1 MNQRLAFIDNSR
13 GILMLLVIIGHSIQF
28 MDPDFDNNIVFRYIY
43 SFHMPLFMCISG
55 FVCFHQ
61 KNSLK
66 TIKKRFCQLMIPFIS
81 WSIILC
87 CIDKGN
93 TYIYDYFL
101 HPDWSL
107 WFLWALFFIT
117 IIFMAC
123 KKFSHIT
130 SVKLEYITTICAIVM
145 LGAIAKFKIN
155 ILGGQFIGWYFI
167 FYTMG
172 YFIKKYN
179 LLERTLLNKTKW
191 ISLTI
196 FVFTAYFWMRKD
208 APLFMHSNNAIY
220 NYAYKLIVATIS
232 FGAWLPFARTLL
244 NKSMGFI
251 SKIGKNMTL
260 GIYSMQQIVIIWICS
275 HVTMLHEMA
284 PWLSIT
290 IVALS
295 TTIICYCAYILLDKN
310 KALAYCL
317 FGHKRYIKTL
327 NPQNL
332 S

>member
-1 MNQRLAFIDNSR
+1 MNQRLAFIDNLR

-28 MDPDFDNNIVFRYIY
+28 MDPDFDHNIVFRYIY

-55 FVCFHQ
+55 FVCYHQ
-61 KNSLK
+61 KDTLK
-66 TIKKRFCQLMIPFIS
+66 TIKKRFCQLMIPFVS

-130 SVKLEYITTICAIVM
+130 SIKLEYITTICAIVM

-167 FYTMG
+167 FYSMG

-179 LLERTLLNKTKW
+179 LLESTLLNKTKW
-191 ISLTI
+191 ISLAT
-196 FVFTAYFWMRKD
+196 FAFTAFFWMRKE
-208 APLFMHSNNAIY
+208 APLFMHSNNTIY

-232 FGAWLPFARTLL
+232 FGALLPFARTLL
-244 NKSMGFI
+244 NKEMGFV

-260 GIYSMQQIVIIWICS
+260 GIYSMQQIAIIYLCNNVSILHHFSQWIAIIMIAS
-275 HVTMLHEMA
+275 F
-284 PWLSIT
+284 
-290 IVALS
+290 
-295 TTIICYCAYILLDKN
+295 TTLICYYAFLILSKN
-310 KALAYCL
+310 NVLAFWL
-317 FGHKRYIKTL
+317 FGCRRRT
-327 NPQNL
+327 
-332 S
+332 

>member
-1 MNQRLAFIDNSR
+1 MNQRLAFIDNLR

-28 MDPDFDNNIVFRYIY
+28 MDPDFDHNIVFRYIY

-55 FVCFHQ
+55 FVCYHQ
-61 KNSLK
+61 KDTLK
-66 TIKKRFCQLMIPFIS
+66 TIKKRFCQLMIPFVS

-130 SVKLEYITTICAIVM
+130 SIKLEYITTICAIVM

-167 FYTMG
+167 FYSMG

-179 LLERTLLNKTKW
+179 LLDSTLLNKTKW
-191 ISLTI
+191 ISLAT
-196 FVFTAYFWMRKD
+196 FAFTAYFWMRKE
-208 APLFMHSNNAIY
+208 APLFMHSNNTIY

-232 FGAWLPFARTLL
+232 FGALLPFARTLL
-244 NKSMGFI
+244 NKEMGFV

-260 GIYSMQQIVIIWICS
+260 GIYSMQQIAIIYLYNNVSILHHFSQWIAIIMIAS
-275 HVTMLHEMA
+275 F
-284 PWLSIT
+284 
-290 IVALS
+290 
-295 TTIICYCAYILLDKN
+295 TTLICYYAFLILSKN
-310 KALAYCL
+310 NVLAFWLVGC
-317 FGHKRYIKTL
+317 RRRT
-327 NPQNL
+327 
-332 S
+332 